1 MSSQTQRD
9 AQDSRPV
16 AIVTG
21 ASRDIGLAVVA
32 RFVAAGWRVIG
43 VARSPFPSDACPWAG
58 GMVQHVRADLSDP
71 DTITNLAGTIFAAA
85 GPAGI
90 GALVNNAGISP
101 KAKGGHRLGVMQS
114 DPVLWRS
121 VLATNLVA
129 PALLS
134 RSLAPALSRAGGAIV
149 NITSIVGSRVHP
161 FAGTA
166 YAASKAGLAALT
178 REMAHDLAPQGI
190 RVNAIAPGEIAT
202 DILSPR
208 TEEVLLPQIPQ
219 HRLGTP
225 AEVAELVYWLC
236 TPAAAYITGTEIA
249 INGGQHV

>member
-1 MSSQTQRD
+1 MDRP
-9 AQDSRPV
+9 ARASRNV

-21 ASRDIGLAVVA
+21 ASRGIGLAVVA

-43 VARSPFPSDACPWAG
+43 VARSPFPYDAFPWAS
-58 GMVQHVRADLSDP
+58 GMVQHVQADLADP
-71 DTITNLAGTIFAAA
+71 DAIAGLAGTLAATA
-85 GPAGI
+85 ARDGI

-101 KAKGGHRLGVMQS
+101 KAEGGRRLGVGES
-114 DPVLWRS
+114 DPWLWRS
-121 VLATNLVA
+121 VLGTNLVA
-129 PALLS
+129 PALLA
-134 RSLAPALSRAGGAIV
+134 RGLAPELGRAGGAIV

-178 REMAHDLAPQGI
+178 REMAHDFAPRGI
-190 RVNAIAPGEIAT
+190 RVNAVAPGEIAT

-219 HRLGTP
+219 RRLGTP

-236 TPAAAYITGTEIA
+236 TPAAAYIPGTEIA